1 MLVLLQRC
9 WIAATTAV
17 GAAKVV
23 THVNLPVHA
32 DGNIKAVESCVL
44 VDKW

>member
-1 MLVLLQRC
+1 MLVLLQRYR
-9 WIAATTAV
+9 IAATTAV

-32 DGNIKAVESCVL
+32 DGNVTAVEPCVL